1 MPSDLQYAFY
11 FQLILK
17 STAKTKLEIILS
29 LGHQGNDCIFK
40 TQFGIAVIYN
50 LYILPK
56 TNNIVHEYINS
67 TVGDYHEEKKLDS
80 NDTNYRTL
88 TLLLRFVFVCVKVY
102 LTKRHFLVTYIAVSG
117 EQTCIHFVQ
126 CNTSGDKR
134 EREYCR
140 KS

>member
-17 STAKTKLEIILS
+17 STAKTKHEIILS
-29 LGHQGNDCIFK
+29 LGHQGNGCIFK

-56 TNNIVHEYINS
+56 TNYNIVHDYINS

-80 NDTNYRTL
+80 NDPNYRSL
-88 TLLLRFVFVCVKVY
+88 TSLLRFVFVCK
-102 LTKRHFLVTYIAVSG
+102 KFI
-117 EQTCIHFVQ
+117 
-126 CNTSGDKR
+126 
-134 EREYCR
+134 
-140 KS
+140 